1 MGRLSDGVDGSI
13 KKMPL
18 TSGLQGTVKRLTV
31 GWGVTEVTYP
41 LRQSKEVVVI
51 LMTLESHH
59 HFLTTQ
65 RYSDFLQTPN
75 CPPLFFLFFLFS

>member
-51 LMTLESHH
+51 LMTDADTHTLCNKRMSRPT
-59 HFLTTQ
+59 LGQ
-65 RYSDFLQTPN
+65 RH
-75 CPPLFFLFFLFS
+75 